1 MCPQEQ
7 YKSCALSVPS
17 ISDPCD
23 QVGVPPLS
31 SLANPTSEACFE
43 GVELAEDFQRKRLK
57 LQKDSRKN
65 INNSIFFLSN
75 FFFCQN
81 YGNQKF

>member
-7 YKSCALSVPS
+7 HKSCVLSVPS
-17 ISDPCD
+17 ISDRCD
-23 QVGVPPLS
+23 QVGVPLVS

-43 GVELAEDFQRKRLK
+43 GAELAEDFQRKCLK

-65 INNSIFFLSN
+65 NNNSILS
-75 FFFCQN
+75 F
-81 YGNQKF
+81 K